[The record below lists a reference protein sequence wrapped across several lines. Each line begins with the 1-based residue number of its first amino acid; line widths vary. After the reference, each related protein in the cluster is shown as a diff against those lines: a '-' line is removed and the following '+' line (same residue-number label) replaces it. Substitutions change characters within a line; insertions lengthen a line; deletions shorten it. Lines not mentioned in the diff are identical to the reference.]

1 MKTVKT
7 NLVFDSPYG
16 PLVASNVEVRI
27 DGKQAFLE
35 EVAALKHHSK
45 VVVLALP
52 PGLEVTELLTAVE
65 MTRHFKKES

>member
-16 PLVASNVEVRI
+16 PLVATDVMVRI

-35 EVAALKHHSK
+35 EAAALKHRTK
-45 VVVLALP
+45 VVVLALQ
-52 PGLEVTELLTAVE
+52 PGLEVTELMTAVE
-65 MTRHFKKES
+65 QVRHFQEN